1 MRTCSRFAGIKPLKA
16 GLIRIIVAVVAV
28 TTIACAQRSNE
39 HKADS
44 LPLINDNFPRLII
57 TNQNIKDLARKAE
70 TTHKHLFELTILLAD
85 DFMEEEPPQAQ
96 NAHNK
101 YRSIGES
108 LPSLGLA
115 YQLTKDD
122 KYLSGAEKWIEALLA
137 VETWEGS
144 ANLGR
149 SSWITGIAQTY
160 DWLYHHLDDDLK
172 KRMISRLTK
181 EADIVKNTAAS
192 HRALSN
198 HLLIE
203 TSALGTVG
211 LILEDDDPDRES
223 FLMQANEWTEYIIQ
237 NAPLDGSWGEGV
249 QYWQYGLGYFLRYL
263 EGAQTSGYHDYFKD
277 YHWLKKT
284 GRFPIH
290 FSVPDKLTRVINFSD
305 CGTDRYIPAFLLYL
319 PASKYRDGVVQDFAL
334 KIQASKPHKLSWF
347 DLLTYDASL
356 NPIEYKSVEDNF
368 HHFDDH
374 GFVTMRS
381 SWEKDATLVGFRCGP
396 GPGHANQAKPERISN
411 RGYGPGH
418 QQPNINHFV
427 IYANGTWLAIDP
439 GYTHLKETQ
448 NHNTILVNDNGQA
461 GAGER
466 WLDYMAFQSR
476 EPAPKIMLAETTEE
490 YDYVIGNAGNIY
502 VDEAGLEYF
511 ERQLMFIKPDII
523 IIADRLKGKAN
534 SSFEWLLQANEIANI
549 EKISSSF
556 EIEKEKAAL
565 SVFPL
570 LPSGMVSDVTERKM
584 HASDVHGSPDYD
596 QDEALIRTIKMKTTG
611 FETEFLVVLTVNK
624 PGDSRPVVS
633 MKNGTIS
640 ILRDAKEILV
650 KHHPERELSTK
661 ILDL

>member
-1 MRTCSRFAGIKPLKA
+1 MRTCSRFVG
-16 GLIRIIVAVVAV
+16 IIVTVVAV
-28 TTIACAQRSNE
+28 TTIACSQTTNE
-39 HKADS
+39 NKEGNI
-44 LPLINDNFPRLII
+44 PLINDNFPRLII
-57 TNQNIKDLARKAE
+57 TQQDIKDLARKAE
-70 TTHKHLFELTILLAD
+70 TTHKHLYELAIFLAD

-101 YRSIGES
+101 YRRIGES

-115 YQLTKDD
+115 YLLTKDD
-122 KYLSGAEKWIEALLA
+122 KYLSGAEKWIKALLA

-172 KRMISRLTK
+172 KRIIARLTK

-211 LILEDDDPDRES
+211 LILEDEDPDRER

-263 EGAQTSGYHDYFKD
+263 EGAQTSGYHDYFED

-305 CGTDRYIPAFLLYL
+305 CGTDRYIPSFLLYL

-334 KIQASKPHKLSWF
+334 KIQADKPHKLSWF
-347 DLLTYDASL
+347 DFLAYDATI
-356 NPIEYKSVEDNF
+356 NPIDYSSVEDKF
-368 HHFDDH
+368 HHFEDH

-381 SWEKDATLVGFRCGP
+381 SWEKDATMVGFRCGP
-396 GPGHANQAKPERISN
+396 GPGQANQAKPERISN

-439 GYTHLKETQ
+439 GYTHVKQTR
-448 NHNTILVNDNGQA
+448 NHNTILVNGRGQA

-466 WLDYMAFQSR
+466 WLDYMAFQNR
-476 EPAPKIMLAETTEE
+476 EPAPKIMLAETTKE
-490 YDYVIGNAGNIY
+490 YDYIIGNAGNIY
-502 VDEAGLEYF
+502 VEEAGLEYF
-511 ERQLMFIKPDII
+511 ERQLMFIKPNVI

-556 EIEKEKAAL
+556 EIEKEKASL

-570 LPSGMVSDVTERKM
+570 LPSGIFSEITERM
-584 HASDVHGSPDYD
+584 LDASDVFGSPDYD
-596 QDEALIRTIKMKTTG
+596 QDEALLKTINLKTTAI
-611 FETEFLVVLTVNK
+611 ETPFLVVLTVNK
-624 PGDSRPVVS
+624 PGETRPVVS
-633 MKNGTIS
+633 IKDDLIRIVKDG
-640 ILRDAKEILV
+640 KEILV